1 MPHHGNEAEH
11 NDPVTPEAEVP
22 AEDSESGA
30 AKAAPEGAAGA
41 ESDAEAAGQAEG
53 DALDQAEQILN
64 AAGGSADQGEAAAGE
79 QPSSSSD
86 EAAELRGDLL
96 RLQAEY
102 VNYRKRVERDRAV
115 AGENATIS
123 AISALIPVLDDIEAA
138 RQAGDLESGPFASI
152 ATKLTA
158 VLGGLGL
165 ETISETGV
173 AFDPTIHEALMQ
185 VPNAEVPEDHVA
197 QILRN
202 GYRKGERVIR
212 AAQVIVSTGE

>member
-11 NDPVTPEAEVP
+11 EGGA
-22 AEDSESGA
+22 SESA
-30 AKAAPEGAAGA
+30 VP
-41 ESDAEAAGQAEG
+41 EG
-53 DALDQAEQILN
+53 DALDQAQEILDAAAAEN
-64 AAGGSADQGEAAAGE
+64 EVSEGSPAAG
-79 QPSSSSD
+79 SSD
-86 EAAELRGDLL
+86 ADAELEGEVKDEAEELRTDLL

-123 AISALIPVLDDIEAA
+123 AINALLPVLDDIDAA
-138 RQAGDLESGPFASI
+138 RQHGDLTEGPFASI
-152 ATKLTA
+152 AAKLEQALT
-158 VLGGLGL
+158 GLGL
-165 ETISETGV
+165 EIIKDTNV
-173 AFDPTIHEALMQ
+173 PFDPTIHEALMQ